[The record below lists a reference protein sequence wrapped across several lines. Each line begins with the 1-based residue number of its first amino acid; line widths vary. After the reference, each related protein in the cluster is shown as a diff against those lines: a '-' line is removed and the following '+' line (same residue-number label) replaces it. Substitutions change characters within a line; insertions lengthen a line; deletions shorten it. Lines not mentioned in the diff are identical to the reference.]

1 MSPVEV
7 GIENKINI
15 FQEPINQQDKMTS
28 SKLQKLQ
35 TAEYFGAKSVRVVQL
50 VTGSNVLRHF

>member
-15 FQEPINQQDKMTS
+15 FQEPINQQDKMAS

-35 TAEYFGAKSVRVVQL
+35 TAE
-50 VTGSNVLRHF
+50 